1 MGGMNAVPASRSRVI
16 LTAVCSALLLMGLG
30 GWATQLGPWYYALQQ
45 PALQQFVL
53 FTAFGLGI
61 AFPYIFFSSFPAL
74 IKKLP
79 RPGAW
84 METFKKA
91 LAFPMFAAVIYFLN
105 AFMNLAGATG
115 TSILLCALL
124 VMTMAAWI
132 YGHWG
137 TPVRP
142 SGTRWAA
149 YATAV
154 IALTGGGW
162 LLARASGERTTATAV
177 EDGWQRW
184 TPKKIRDLRDQ
195 RKAVFV
201 DYTTYG

>member
-1 MGGMNAVPASRSRVI
+1 MFYTLSQP
-16 LTAVCSALLLMGLG
+16 LL
-30 GWATQLGPWYYALQQ
+30 P
-45 PALQQFVL
+45 QFVL
-53 FTAFGLGI
+53 LTAFGLGI

-79 RPGAW
+79 RPGPW

-105 AFMNLAGATG
+105 AFMNLAGASG
-115 TSILLCALL
+115 TTLLLCGLL
-124 VMTMAAWI
+124 VMAIAAWI
-132 YGHWG
+132 YGNWG

-142 SGTRWAA
+142 SRTRWTA
-149 YATAV
+149 YAAAFV
-154 IALTGGGW
+154 MLTGGGW
-162 LLARASGERTTATAV
+162 LLARASGERAGAAAV
-177 EDGWQRW
+177 ADGWQRW

-195 RKAVFV
+195 RKVVFV